1 MKPNVPRIDER
12 SFQNL
17 LKQMRSMVPFYT
29 PEWNPDAE
37 KEHGQALMKI
47 YLHMLEQV
55 IFRLNQVP
63 EKNFIAFLNML
74 GIKLR
79 PAQSA
84 KAAVTFKLAEG
95 TQEHVTVPKGT
106 LLTGEGTDGEEVTF
120 ETESDLRL
128 TPSLLKEIVSVDATK
143 DQIFFHTD
151 AYNNNENFYI
161 LAGKNKQERSLYIG
175 HADLFSLTN
184 STEINVKFELKKG
197 ATGGILKLVWEYWD
211 GERWVELDTFDAADG
226 AINPADT
233 TSLLNKS
240 GSMKIIKTSV
250 SEIAMTELF
259 MMESRWLRCRL
270 KNSLTA
276 GNSTQLPEI
285 DTIRL
290 RTEPVAPFPAELAFN
305 NDIPINL
312 EEKNLQLAA
321 IKDAVE
327 LGFVSISN
335 DKTVLTLQDDDL
347 SVSALEKG
355 DFLQLA
361 NQQDPPEIR
370 QIESI
375 DPLNPNEIKLDNPLE
390 FNYSISSNEVI
401 VKLNT
406 AIRGSDGANVKVKIQ
421 PTKVF
426 DIINKTLVLK
436 RGDKKEYVSIDS
448 LDVVE
453 PNGEQLVDAI
463 NIQRSTENITSY
475 VATNTA
481 QLISK
486 INPFGKLPG
495 LFDAFY
501 IASDEAFSKK
511 GAEIILD
518 IEAGLEDSDQN
529 TEVSAVLSW
538 EYWNGKSWHVLQVT
552 DNTDRFSKP
561 EKITFTCPQDI
572 EKIKVNG
579 EEKYWIRVRIIDGDY
594 GKEIII
600 VPIESDGAEVDIQL
614 GTIHYPEVTE
624 LEINYEGIPVQPQHC
639 FSLNNLDVADHIT
652 ELVDPKL
659 SFIPFKKLP
668 EQFQGLFLGFDKQI
682 VGGPIRILFN
692 LTEQTLTEADT
703 LKIQWFYWKGDHWSK
718 INVQDGTE
726 HLTRKDLLEFSL
738 PLGFKS
744 QKFFGKSQF
753 WIKGNVT
760 EGIFKELDS
769 VEDGPKVPELIGI
782 FPNSTYAI
790 QASVVNDEILGTSD
804 LTANQAF
811 QLLNP
816 LIISQTIFINEPT
829 KPSEDEEKAIIQEQ
843 GEDAIAPIIDQKGE
857 ILNYRVRWHAV
868 EDFYQSGPQSRHY
881 IVDKRQGIIQF
892 GDGINGL
899 VPPHGRDN
907 IRVSYRYG
915 GGINGNVQIGKI
927 SALKNAIPFVNEV
940 TNHLPADGGSD
951 TETLEEVLQR
961 GPNRLKNRDRA
972 VTSEDYAALAR
983 NASRKIKRAKCLP
996 NTNADGEYALG
1007 HVSVIIVPDT
1017 QNANEPV
1024 SRLLVKVV
1032 QAYLE
1037 KYSTNTVSVP
1047 RHIDVR
1053 GASYIQIII
1062 EVSVVPVSLEASA
1075 RVESGISEALS
1086 DYLHPLTGG
1095 KRGYGW
1101 EFGKNICC
1109 AEIIALLEGVTDVDY
1124 VQELVI
1130 LADGERQPGDIIIGD
1145 DTLPFSGE
1153 HRVNLIFDSNDD
1165 DKSLSN
1171 LPFSTC
1177 QDQSNEFSREGLK

>member
-1 MKPNVPRIDER
+1 MKPNAPRLDKR
-12 SFQNL
+12 SFQDL

-29 PEWNPDAE
+29 PEWNPVAE

-63 EKNFIAFLNML
+63 EKNFIAFLDML

-95 TQEHVTVPKGT
+95 TREHVTVPKGT

-143 DQIFFHTD
+143 DKIFIHTD
-151 AYNNNENFYI
+151 AYLNNERFHI
-161 LAGKNKQERSLYIG
+161 LTGENKQERSLYIG

-184 STEINVKFELKKG
+184 PTEISIYFTLKKG
-197 ATGGILKLVWEYWD
+197 ATGGVLKLVWEYWD
-211 GERWVELDTFDAADG
+211 GERWVELVNFDVAG
-226 AINPADT
+226 GVSNPDDT
-233 TSLLNKS
+233 TALLSKS
-240 GSMKIIKTSV
+240 GRMVVKKTNV
-250 SEIAMTELF
+250 GEIATFELF
-259 MMESRWLRCRL
+259 QVESRWLRCRL
-270 KNSLTA
+270 KNTLTA
-276 GNSTQLPEI
+276 GNTTLLPEI
-285 DTIRL
+285 DTIEL
-290 RTEPVAPFPAELAFN
+290 STKPIVSFPAELAFN
-305 NDIPINL
+305 NDIPI
-312 EEKNLQLAA
+312 
-321 IKDAVE
+321 D
-327 LGFVSISN
+327 
-335 DKTVLTLQDDDL
+335 
-347 SVSALEKG
+347 LEK
-355 DFLQLA
+355 
-361 NQQDPPEIR
+361 P
-370 QIESI
+370 
-375 DPLNPNEIKLDNPLE
+375 
-390 FNYSISSNEVI
+390 
-401 VKLNT
+401 
-406 AIRGSDGANVKVKIQ
+406 
-421 PTKVF
+421 
-426 DIINKTLVLK
+426 
-436 RGDKKEYVSIDS
+436 
-448 LDVVE
+448 
-453 PNGEQLVDAI
+453 
-463 NIQRSTENITSY
+463 IT
-475 VATNTA
+475 
-481 QLISK
+481 
-486 INPFGKLPG
+486 PFGELPG
-495 LFDAFY
+495 LFDTFY

-511 GAEIILD
+511 GAKITLD
-518 IEAGLEDSDQN
+518 ITAKLENSGSISD
-529 TEVSAVLSW
+529 VSAILSW
-538 EYWNGKSWHVLQVT
+538 EYWNGKSWRVLQVT
-552 DNTDRFSKP
+552 DNTDRFSKS

-600 VPIESDGAEVDIQL
+600 KEEQEELRPEEKREFELRIVLIGFFIRNPGWIIQYLENVLQDLFSSITVLTSKGEIFFPIITNL
-614 GTIHYPEVTE
+614 KIC
-624 LEINYEGIPVQPQHC
+624 YEEIPVLPQHC
-639 FSLNNLDVADHIT
+639 FSLNNLEVADHIT
-652 ELVDPKL
+652 ELVDLKQ

-682 VGGPIRILFN
+682 VGGPVRILFN
-692 LTEQTLTEADT
+692 LSEQILTEADT

-744 QKFFGKSQF
+744 QNLFGKSQF

-760 EGIFKELDS
+760 EGIFKTLDS

-829 KPSEDEEKAIIQEQ
+829 NLSEDEENLIIQEE
-843 GEDAIAPIIDQKGE
+843 GEDAIASIIDQKGE

-899 VPPHGRDN
+899 VPPQGRDN

-951 TETLEEVLQR
+951 TETLEEVLLR
-961 GPNRLKNRDRA
+961 GPSRLKNRDRA
-972 VTSEDYAALAR
+972 VTSDDYAAMAR

-996 NTNADGEYALG
+996 NINADGEFSPG

-1017 QNANEPV
+1017 QKADEPV

-1032 QAYLE
+1032 QEYLE
-1037 KYSTNTVSVP
+1037 AYSTNMVSVP

-1053 GASYIQIII
+1053 GAIYIQIII
-1062 EVSVVPVSLEASA
+1062 EVSVVPVSIEASA

-1124 VQELVI
+1124 VQELDI
-1130 LADGERQPGDIIIGD
+1130 LADGERQPGDIIMGD

-1177 QDQSNEFSREGLK
+1177 QDQSNEFCREGLK